1 MRLSEERVQEAMF
14 KKKSNGKNTYGII
27 GLGRFGHALALELAA
42 AGADLVVLDREEE
55 KVRELREYTENAY
68 VVHALDKKTLSETGI
83 QNCDVAVVCIGEQLD
98 ISILTTLNLVSLGVP
113 TVISKAAS
121 AEHGEILEKI
131 GAQVVYPERDM
142 AVRLAHRLEAVRMLI
157 IQLRKL
163 NISKMIMPERI
174 VGKTAL
180 EANLRGR
187 FGVNIIAVESEGRLI
202 ETITPD
208 YAFKKGDIAYISG
221 SKDGL
226 NKLSDCP
233 GRKA

>member
-1 MRLSEERVQEAMF
+1 MF
-14 KKKSNGKNTYGII
+14 KKKSNEKNTYGIV

-42 AGADLVVLDREEE
+42 AGAELVVLDKEEE

-68 VVHALDKKTLSETGI
+68 VVHALDKKTLSETGV

-113 TVISKAAS
+113 TVISKAS
-121 AEHGEILEKI
+121 SMEHEILEKI

-142 AVRLAHRLEAVRMLI
+142 AVRLAHRLEAVRMLDF
-157 IQLRKL
+157 IQLSEKL
-163 NISKMIMPERI
+163 NISKMIMPERS
-174 VGKTAL
+174 VGKTVV

-187 FGVNIIAVESEGRLI
+187 FGVNIIAVENDGKLI

-221 SKDGL
+221 SKEAL
-226 NKLSDCP
+226 NKLSEWN
-233 GRKA
+233 GKA